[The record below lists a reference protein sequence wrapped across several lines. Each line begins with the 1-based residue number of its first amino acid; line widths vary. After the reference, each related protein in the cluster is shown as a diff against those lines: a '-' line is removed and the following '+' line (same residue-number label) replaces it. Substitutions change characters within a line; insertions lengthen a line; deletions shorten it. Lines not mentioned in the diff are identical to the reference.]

1 MQWNYEKKDDIGS
14 PPQNSK
20 VKTIKKDSDGVL
32 LKGNREIQLFL
43 KLNHFKISCKA
54 NEI

>member
-1 MQWNYEKKDDIGS
+1 MQWNYEEKENIGS

-20 VKTIKKDSDGVL
+20 VKTIRKDSDGVP
-32 LKGNREIQLFL
+32 LKGEREIQLFL
-43 KLNHFKISCKA
+43 KLNHLKISYKS